1 VVDTIDSLRL
11 NGLNAASTLEE
22 MTGLL
27 QRMAVLQAVPERL
40 ALQESDDPDTPEI
53 VRLAHALPADETQ
66 LLYSLCLHGR
76 AELGLAPDEYAALTM
91 VLLRLLA
98 FKPSQ
103 AATGAAAEKKTL
115 KSGAEV
121 PVAVPQP
128 VAAPAP
134 RPVAPVVRPVAVA
147 AAPVASAPV
156 APLAAATVQ
165 APPASRPVPAAPAT
179 KTLPAAEPAHFE
191 DDADGPPWV
200 EEPDDAPLDEGV
212 QTSRRVVEVPVRDPG
227 PSPRLDRLRDPGEAA
242 PMREPVLSAEGDF
255 WFDAI
260 QQLAKAETITAL
272 VRELGL
278 QSQLVARDAD
288 QWLLRVERESLNQG
302 NTRERLSAALKTL
315 GHEIRLVV
323 EIGPVE
329 DSAALRLAAEAARR
343 QREAEQIIRDDPF
356 VQTMMRDFGGK
367 IVPGTLKATGA

>member
-1 VVDTIDSLRL
+1 
-11 NGLNAASTLEE
+11 
-22 MTGLL
+22 M
-27 QRMAVLQAVPERL
+27 
-40 ALQESDDPDTPEI
+40 
-53 VRLAHALPADETQ
+53 
-66 LLYSLCLHGR
+66 
-76 AELGLAPDEYAALTM
+76 
-91 VLLRLLA
+91 
-98 FKPSQ
+98 
-103 AATGAAAEKKTL
+103 
-115 KSGAEV
+115 
-121 PVAVPQP
+121 
-128 VAAPAP
+128 
-134 RPVAPVVRPVAVA
+134 
-147 AAPVASAPV
+147 
-156 APLAAATVQ
+156 Q

-191 DDADGPPWV
+191 EDADGPPWV

-227 PSPRLDRLRDPGEAA
+227 PAPRLDRLRDPGEAA

-260 QQLAKAETITAL
+260 QQLARAETITAL

-329 DSAALRLAAEAARR
+329 DSAALRLAAAAARQAHSAPAQAPR
-343 QREAEQIIRDDPF
+343 PRALRRVNALPPPRHRPQLP
-356 VQTMMRDFGGK
+356 K
-367 IVPGTLKATGA
+367 NPPHP

>member
-1 VVDTIDSLRL
+1 
-11 NGLNAASTLEE
+11 
-22 MTGLL
+22 
-27 QRMAVLQAVPERL
+27 VPERA

-76 AELGLAPDEYAALTM
+76 GELGLAPDEYAALTM

-98 FKPSQ
+98 FKP
-103 AATGAAAEKKTL
+103 AGTATTAAAEKKTL
-115 KSGAEV
+115 KTGAEA
-121 PVAVPQP
+121 PAAVPRP
-128 VAAPAP
+128 VAAPIP
-134 RPVAPVVRPVAVA
+134 RPVAPVIAPVVRPVAA
-147 AAPVASAPV
+147 PAAPVASAPAAPV
-156 APLAAATVQ
+156 AAETEPV
-165 APPASRPVPAAPAT
+165 PPASRPVPGAPAPQSS
-179 KTLPAAEPAHFE
+179 PAAEPVHLD

-227 PSPRLDRLRDPGEAA
+227 PAPRLDRLRDPGEAM

-278 QSQLVARDAD
+278 QSQLVARDAG
-288 QWLLRVERESLNQG
+288 QWVLRVERESLNQG
-302 NTRERLSAALKTL
+302 NTRERLATALQTL
-315 GHEIRLVV
+315 GHEVRLVV
-323 EIGPVE
+323 EIGPVD
-329 DSAALRLAAEAARR
+329 DSAALRLAAAAARR

-367 IVPGTLKATGA
+367 IVPGTLKAIVD